1 MAFFDSFTDSLKQKW
16 LQFFQ
21 ANREWITLQMTIE
34 SVYTPDGGKRPS
46 SYLILGV
53 INALEPKLAQ
63 LMFPFAKLNPD
74 ADTLIEVLD
83 LHFDPDIAL
92 GNRLSPTVEPEM
104 YSRQP
109 AVVISEPEEESF
121 PVSNPRIN
129 ELGNETQANWAV
141 VSDDDGFGNLSLS
154 GEDIA
159 SDSEEAFSGAE
170 AIGDFGHTSFNPIS
184 LTDES
189 NDQGFNSF
197 PSIGENAFG
206 EIDENAFGEIPD
218 SAFGEIAENAFSG
231 LDLSEENSFNELNTS
246 EENGFDDVV
255 SDIWGDETNGDDNLE
270 ELPSEVFNESE
281 MARLFPNN

>member
-1 MAFFDSFTDSLKQKW
+1 MAFFDSFTDSIKQKW

-21 ANREWITLQMTIE
+21 ANREWITLQMTVE

-74 ADTLIEVLD
+74 ADALIEVLD

-92 GNRLSPTVEPEM
+92 GNRLSSTVEPEM
-104 YSRQP
+104 YFRQP
-109 AVVISEPEEESF
+109 AVVMADISEPETQSF
-121 PVSNPRIN
+121 PVSGIGFND
-129 ELGNETQANWAV
+129 LGNETQATWARER
-141 VSDDDGFGNLSLS
+141 DDDGFGDISLS
-154 GEDIA
+154 DEYIA
-159 SDSEEAFSGAE
+159 QDSEGLSSLEAM
-170 AIGDFGHTSFNPIS
+170 DNFGHASFPPIS

-189 NDQGFNSF
+189 DDQKFNLLASV
-197 PSIGENAFG
+197 
-206 EIDENAFGEIPD
+206 DENAFGEIPD
-218 SAFGEIAENAFSG
+218 DAFTG
-231 LDLSEENSFNELNTS
+231 LDLSEESSFNELNTS
-246 EENGFDDVV
+246 EENGFNDVV
-255 SDIWGDETNGDDNLE
+255 SDIWGDETSLLNGDDNLE

>member
-1 MAFFDSFTDSLKQKW
+1 MAFFDSFTDSIKQKW

-21 ANREWITLQMTIE
+21 ANREWIILQMTIE

-109 AVVISEPEEESF
+109 AVMRADVSEPKAESL
-121 PVSNPRIN
+121 PVSATNVN
-129 ELGNETQANWAV
+129 NLGNESEASWAATG
-141 VSDDDGFGNLSLS
+141 DDYGFGDIPLSDQ
-154 GEDIA
+154 DIA
-159 SDSEEAFSGAE
+159 RDSEVLSSTEAM
-170 AIGDFGHTSFNPIS
+170 GDFGHISFDANY

-189 NDQGFNSF
+189 DNQGFDRFASVGENSF
-197 PSIGENAFG
+197 GEM
-206 EIDENAFGEIPD
+206 D
-218 SAFGEIAENAFSG
+218 ENAFSG
-231 LDLSEENSFNELNTS
+231 LNLA

-255 SDIWGDETNGDDNLE
+255 SDVWGDKNPLTNGEENLE
-270 ELPSEVFNESE
+270 GLPSEVFDESE

>member
-1 MAFFDSFTDSLKQKW
+1 MAFFDSFTDSIKQKW

-21 ANREWITLQMTIE
+21 ANREWITLQMTVE

-104 YSRQP
+104 YSRQSADISAP
-109 AVVISEPEEESF
+109 AAESF
-121 PVSNPRIN
+121 SISNGSFN
-129 ELGNETQANWAV
+129 NLGNETWAIER
-141 VSDDDGFGNLSLS
+141 DDDGFGDISLDTANDSETLS
-154 GEDIA
+154 
-159 SDSEEAFSGAE
+159 SEEAR
-170 AIGDFGHTSFNPIS
+170 GDFGHTSFNPMS
-184 LTDES
+184 S
-189 NDQGFNSF
+189 N
-197 PSIGENAFG
+197 
-206 EIDENAFGEIPD
+206 DENAFGEIPD
-218 SAFGEIAENAFSG
+218 NAFGEVAENAFSG
-231 LDLSEENSFNELNTS
+231 LNLSEDNSFDELNTS

-255 SDIWGDETNGDDNLE
+255 SDIWGDETSLQNGEDNLE

>member
-34 SVYTPDGGKRPS
+34 SIYTPDGGKRPS

-74 ADTLIEVLD
+74 ADALIEVLD

-104 YSRQP
+104 YFRQQ
-109 AVVISEPEEESF
+109 AVVMADISKPEAQSF
-121 PVSNPRIN
+121 PVSGIGLND
-129 ELGNETQANWAV
+129 LGNETQATWAIEK
-141 VSDDDGFGNLSLS
+141 DDNGFGDISLS
-154 GEDIA
+154 DEDITQG
-159 SDSEEAFSGAE
+159 SEGLSSLEAGN
-170 AIGDFGHTSFNPIS
+170 DFGHASFAPIS

-189 NDQGFNSF
+189 DDQKFNLLASV
-197 PSIGENAFG
+197 
-206 EIDENAFGEIPD
+206 DENAFGEIPD
-218 SAFGEIAENAFSG
+218 DAFNG
-231 LDLSEENSFNELNTS
+231 LDLSEESSFDELNTS
-246 EENGFDDVV
+246 EENGFDNVV
-255 SDIWGDETNGDDNLE
+255 SDIWGDETSLLNGDDNLE

>member
-21 ANREWITLQMTIE
+21 ANREWITLQMTVE

-104 YSRQP
+104 YFRQS
-109 AVVISEPEEESF
+109 AVVTADISEPEAESF
-121 PVSNPRIN
+121 SVSDISSNG
-129 ELGNETQANWAV
+129 LGNETQATWAIDR
-141 VSDDDGFGNLSLS
+141 DDDGFDDISLS
-154 GEDIA
+154 DEDIA
-159 SDSEEAFSGAE
+159 QDSEAVN
-170 AIGDFGHTSFNPIS
+170 DFGHAPFAPIS

-189 NDQGFNSF
+189 DDQKFNLLASV
-197 PSIGENAFG
+197 
-206 EIDENAFGEIPD
+206 DENAFGEIPD
-218 SAFGEIAENAFSG
+218 DAFNE
-231 LDLSEENSFNELNTS
+231 LDLSAESSFDELNTS

-255 SDIWGDETNGDDNLE
+255 SDIWGDETSLLNGDDNLE

>member
-1 MAFFDSFTDSLKQKW
+1 MAFFDSFTDSIKQKW

-21 ANREWITLQMTIE
+21 ANREWITLQMTVE

-74 ADTLIEVLD
+74 ADALIEVLD

-104 YSRQP
+104 YFRQP
-109 AVVISEPEEESF
+109 AVVMADISEPETQSF
-121 PVSNPRIN
+121 PVSGIGLND
-129 ELGNETQANWAV
+129 LGNETQATWAIDR
-141 VSDDDGFGNLSLS
+141 DDDGFGHISLS
-154 GEDIA
+154 DEDIA
-159 SDSEEAFSGAE
+159 QDSEGLSSLEAVNN
-170 AIGDFGHTSFNPIS
+170 FGHASFAPIS
-184 LTDES
+184 LTNESDDQKFNLLASVDE
-189 NDQGFNSF
+189 NAF
-197 PSIGENAFG
+197 GEIPDNAFG
-206 EIDENAFGEIPD
+206 EIDENAFT
-218 SAFGEIAENAFSG
+218 G
-231 LDLSEENSFNELNTS
+231 LNLSEENSFDELSTSES

-255 SDIWGDETNGDDNLE
+255 SDIWGDETSLLNGDDNLE